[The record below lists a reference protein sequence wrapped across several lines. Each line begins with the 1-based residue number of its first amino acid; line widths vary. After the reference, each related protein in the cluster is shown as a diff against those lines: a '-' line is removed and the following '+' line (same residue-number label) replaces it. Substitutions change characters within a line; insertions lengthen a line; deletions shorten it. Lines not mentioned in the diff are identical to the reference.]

1 MRRLGRGR
9 RQLRTGWIP
18 DTLSSAGLLA
28 GDAIWGTLYY
38 SQQQLPRQAQMDFGP
53 ITISFMYFGLA
64 VVVVT
69 LVVYGL
75 VHINTR
81 GNS

>member
-1 MRRLGRGR
+1 
-9 RQLRTGWIP
+9 
-18 DTLSSAGLLA
+18 
-28 GDAIWGTLYY
+28 
-38 SQQQLPRQAQMDFGP
+38 MDFGP

-69 LVVYGL
+69 LVVYGS
-75 VHINTR
+75 VPITTR

>member
-1 MRRLGRGR
+1 
-9 RQLRTGWIP
+9 
-18 DTLSSAGLLA
+18 
-28 GDAIWGTLYY
+28 
-38 SQQQLPRQAQMDFGP
+38 MDFGP